1 LVPSTVASSKP
12 TVLQRSHAILHR
24 AHEIA
29 LCHPDVFAVSP
40 DGGALTLSR
49 KRSVDHLIEQPPRVN
64 TLPVRT
70 PIPPPPVRATI
81 SPAAPAFA
89 MPGVP
94 AALFMSSNI
103 PGVPAE
109 LFAGGRSEP
118 SWMTMLMQQQQEQD
132 YSLFS
137 APNPL
142 LPANK

>member
-1 LVPSTVASSKP
+1 
-12 TVLQRSHAILHR
+12 
-24 AHEIA
+24 
-29 LCHPDVFAVSP
+29 
-40 DGGALTLSR
+40 
-49 KRSVDHLIEQPPRVN
+49 
-64 TLPVRT
+64 
-70 PIPPPPVRATI
+70 
-81 SPAAPAFA
+81 
-89 MPGVP
+89 
-94 AALFMSSNI
+94 MSSNI